1 MSNYF
6 CYSWNDADFSWDKAE
21 ITWRE
26 GCAIINIATRI
37 HNKGR
42 GRFKREDLT
51 AEEEEIIIGLISR
64 VKQNGYIYRTDEKK
78 VKKTEI
84 KVTSSDIEL
93 FIKEIEQIKLKVIL

>member
-6 CYSWNDADFSWDKAE
+6 CYTWGDADFSWETAD
-21 ITWRE
+21 ITWKE

-42 GRFKREDLT
+42 GRFKPEDLT
-51 AEEEEIIIGLISR
+51 AEEEEIIIGLITR
-64 VKQNGYIYRTDEKK
+64 VKENGYIYRSDEKK
-78 VKKTEI
+78 SKKTEI
-84 KVTSSDIEL
+84 KVTSRDIKL

>member
-6 CYSWNDADFSWDKAE
+6 CYSWDNADFSWANAE
-21 ITWRE
+21 ITWKE
-26 GCAIINIATRI
+26 GCAIIDIVTRI

-64 VKQNGYIYRTDEKK
+64 VKENGYIYRTDEKK

-93 FIKEIEQIKLKVIL
+93 FIREIEQIKLKVIL